1 MSKNAIANLDMWK
14 TQAEEVMKTKQ
25 SLIASSIIVYLQEQG
40 PKSPKEVHNF
50 LVKNKPSEY
59 EDVLESN
66 LQKLPEWASQRDGIN
81 YDTASKKLSAD
92 ADKLIKEPLT
102 KAYKTPEEYRTGVF
116 KLYMRKDDNL
126 VILDVSD
133 KETVEDRGFVPGAV
147 NISLGTLYYKADS
160 EVPDDYKDDRIQDR
174 DKKVVMTCSI
184 GACAA
189 IGGKLL
195 KDMGFKDVVLLEGG
209 VEAWK
214 KSGYDIE
221 K

>member
-1 MSKNAIANLDMWK
+1 MSKK
-14 TQAEEVMKTKQ
+14 TFNKIVSDQLNGLMK
-25 SLIASSIIVYLQEQG
+25 E
-40 PKSPKEVHNF
+40 
-50 LVKNKPSEY
+50 
-59 EDVLESN
+59 
-66 LQKLPEWASQRDGIN
+66 
-81 YDTASKKLSAD
+81 
-92 ADKLIKEPLT
+92 
-102 KAYKTPEEYRTGVF
+102 
-116 KLYMRKDDNL
+116 DDNL

-160 EVPDDYKDDRIQDR
+160 EVPDDYKDERIQDR
-174 DKKVVMTCSI
+174 EKKVVMTCSI

>member
-1 MSKNAIANLDMWK
+1 MSKKTFNKIVSDAAKNLD
-14 TQAEEVMKTKQ
+14 V
-25 SLIASSIIVYLQEQG
+25 
-40 PKSPKEVHNF
+40 
-50 LVKNKPSEY
+50 
-59 EDVLESN
+59 
-66 LQKLPEWASQRDGIN
+66 IN
-81 YDTASKKLSAD
+81 SDQLND
-92 ADKLIKEPLT
+92 L
-102 KAYKTPEEYRTGVF
+102 
-116 KLYMRKDDNL
+116 MRKDGNF
-126 VILDVSD
+126 VVLDVSD
-133 KETVEDRGFVPGAV
+133 KETVEDRGFIPGAV
-147 NISLGTLYYKADS
+147 NISLGTLYFKADS
-160 EVPDDYKDDRIQDR
+160 EVPDDYKDERIQDR

>member
-1 MSKNAIANLDMWK
+1 MSKKTFNKIVSVAAKNLD
-14 TQAEEVMKTKQ
+14 V
-25 SLIASSIIVYLQEQG
+25 
-40 PKSPKEVHNF
+40 
-50 LVKNKPSEY
+50 
-59 EDVLESN
+59 
-66 LQKLPEWASQRDGIN
+66 IN
-81 YDTASKKLSAD
+81 SDQLND
-92 ADKLIKEPLT
+92 L
-102 KAYKTPEEYRTGVF
+102 
-116 KLYMRKDDNL
+116 MRKDGNL
-126 VILDVSD
+126 VVLDVSD
-133 KETVEDRGFVPGAV
+133 KETVEDRGFIPGAV
-147 NISLGTLYYKADS
+147 NISLGTLYFKADS
-160 EVPDDYKDDRIQDR
+160 EVPDDYKDERIQDR

>member
-1 MSKNAIANLDMWK
+1 MSKKTFNKIVSDAAKNLD
-14 TQAEEVMKTKQ
+14 V
-25 SLIASSIIVYLQEQG
+25 
-40 PKSPKEVHNF
+40 
-50 LVKNKPSEY
+50 
-59 EDVLESN
+59 
-66 LQKLPEWASQRDGIN
+66 IN
-81 YDTASKKLSAD
+81 SDQLND
-92 ADKLIKEPLT
+92 L
-102 KAYKTPEEYRTGVF
+102 
-116 KLYMRKDDNL
+116 MRKDGNL
-126 VILDVSD
+126 VVLDVSD
-133 KETVEDRGFVPGAV
+133 KETVEDRGFIPGAV
-147 NISLGTLYYKADS
+147 NISLGTLYFKADS
-160 EVPDDYKDDRIQDR
+160 EVPDDYKDERIQDR

>member
-1 MSKNAIANLDMWK
+1 M
-14 TQAEEVMKTKQ
+14 
-25 SLIASSIIVYLQEQG
+25 
-40 PKSPKEVHNF
+40 
-50 LVKNKPSEY
+50 
-59 EDVLESN
+59 N
-66 LQKLPEWASQRDGIN
+66 LQKDLDVIN
-81 YDTASKKLSAD
+81 SDQLND
-92 ADKLIKEPLT
+92 LMKE
-102 KAYKTPEEYRTGVF
+102 
-116 KLYMRKDDNL
+116 DDNL

-160 EVPDDYKDDRIQDR
+160 EVPDDYKDERIQDR

>member
-1 MSKNAIANLDMWK
+1 MSKKTFSKIVSESAKNLDVINSD
-14 TQAEEVMKTKQ
+14 QLNDLMK
-25 SLIASSIIVYLQEQG
+25 E
-40 PKSPKEVHNF
+40 
-50 LVKNKPSEY
+50 
-59 EDVLESN
+59 
-66 LQKLPEWASQRDGIN
+66 
-81 YDTASKKLSAD
+81 
-92 ADKLIKEPLT
+92 
-102 KAYKTPEEYRTGVF
+102 
-116 KLYMRKDDNL
+116 DDNL

-160 EVPDDYKDDRIQDR
+160 EVPDDYKDDRIQNR